1 MKRFSFGVRAE
12 RHSERHSQEC
22 ARGLNELESYLL
34 AQAEVTEALSSAEA
48 FAAQLPWLT
57 TAQREEVVRLY
68 ITDRLQISRA
78 FLQRVTG
85 RALELQSQY
94 SSRYHALQ
102 VRLLGLFLS
111 ALAVFVVVL
120 MILVH

>member
-1 MKRFSFGVRAE
+1 MKRSGLGVRAE
-12 RHSERHSQEC
+12 RHSQEY
-22 ARGLNELESYLL
+22 ARGLNELEGYLL
-34 AQAEVTEALSSAEA
+34 AQAEATDALSCGEA
-48 FAAQLPWLT
+48 FAAQMPWLT

-68 ITDRLQISRA
+68 ATDRLQISRA
-78 FLQRVTG
+78 ALQRVTD
-85 RALELQSQY
+85 RVLELQCQY

-120 MILVH
+120 MILVY

>member
-1 MKRFSFGVRAE
+1 VKRSGLGVRPG
-12 RHSERHSQEC
+12 RHSQEY
-22 ARGLNELESYLL
+22 ARGLNELEGYLL
-34 AQAEVTEALSSAEA
+34 AQAVVTDSLSCAEA
-48 FAAQLPWLT
+48 FAGQMPWLT

-68 ITDRLQISRA
+68 ASDRLQISRA
-78 FLQRVTG
+78 ALQRVTD

-102 VRLLGLFLS
+102 VRLLALFLS

-120 MILVH
+120 MILVYS

>member
-1 MKRFSFGVRAE
+1 VKRSGPGVRAE
-12 RHSERHSQEC
+12 RHSQEY
-22 ARGLNELESYLL
+22 ARGLNELEGYLL
-34 AQAEVTEALSSAEA
+34 AQAEATDALSCAEA
-48 FAAQLPWLT
+48 FAAQMPWLT

-68 ITDRLQISRA
+68 ATDRLQISRA
-78 FLQRVTG
+78 ALQRVTD
-85 RALELQSQY
+85 RVLELQCQY

-120 MILVH
+120 MILVY